1 MGRNRIGY
9 TDSVRSRGA
18 HNGKESKRIHHLCL
32 LGVPKEGRNQIGYIT
47 LAFLGPPKWGGIK
60 LATSPLPSRGPRNG
74 EDSNRIHHLCLL
86 GVPKM
91 GRNQIACI
99 TLAFLGSPKWGS
111 IKLATPAVRSRGPHN
126 GEESDRIH
134 HLCLLGVPKEGRNQI
149 GYITFAF
156 LGSPKW
162 GGIKLPTSP
171 LSSRGPQNGE
181 ESNCLHHPC
190 LLGGPETGRKQIG
203 YITFAFLGSPKWGG
217 IKLATSPLPS
227 RGPQNGEESNRLHQ
241 PCVLRGPEM
250 GRNQKGYITFAF
262 LGTPKWGGI
271 QLATSA
277 VPSRGPQSGEES
289 NCRHQLCVLRGPEMG
304 RNQIGYIIFAFL
316 GAPKW
321 GGIKLPASPLP
332 SWGPQNGEESNWL
345 HQPCVLRGPEMGRN
359 QIGYITFAFLESPK
373 WGGIKL
379 ATSPL
384 PSRGP
389 QNGEESN
396 WLHRF
401 RAFSGGP

>member
-60 LATSPLPSRGPRNG
+60 LPTSPLPSRGPRNR

-126 GEESDRIH
+126 GEESNRIH

-227 RGPQNGEESNRLHQ
+227 RGPQSGEESNRLHH
-241 PCVLRGPEM
+241 PCL
-250 GRNQKGYITFAF
+250 
-262 LGTPKWGGI
+262 LGVPK
-271 QLATSA
+271 
-277 VPSRGPQSGEES
+277 
-289 NCRHQLCVLRGPEMG
+289 MG
-304 RNQIGYIIFAFL
+304 RNQIGYITPAFSGAPKWGGIKLATSAVRSRGPRNGEESNRYITFAFSGAPKWGGIKLPTSALPFRGAPKWGEIKLATTLAFL

-321 GGIKLPASPLP
+321 GGIK
-332 SWGPQNGEESNWL
+332 
-345 HQPCVLRGPEMGRN
+345 
-359 QIGYITFAFLESPK
+359 
-373 WGGIKL
+373 
-379 ATSPL
+379 
-384 PSRGP
+384 
-389 QNGEESN
+389 
-396 WLHRF
+396 
-401 RAFSGGP
+401 